1 MQSSDARRAKT
12 SEDGSR
18 QAADLNWLAF
28 LITGQR
34 DVSIDIAADTVTAQY
49 GGGSLFNDWMRA
61 WSRRIVITKALAA
74 VRVELQ
80 ESVRRTRLGRLKSP
94 PALGEWSLGPHATK
108 AEIEE
113 ALLAIDIFPR
123 TVVVLC
129 LFEGIR
135 IADAAIV
142 LDADTTLVRKAQ
154 AIGVRQLVTNLA
166 HGSGDGVP
174 RLAPRLKLALA

>member
-61 WSRRIVITKALAA
+61 WSRR
-74 VRVELQ
+74 
-80 ESVRRTRLGRLKSP
+80 TRSGHCRSRWILPPHPHPNGR
-94 PALGEWSLGPHATK
+94 
-108 AEIEE
+108 
-113 ALLAIDIFPR
+113 
-123 TVVVLC
+123 
-129 LFEGIR
+129 
-135 IADAAIV
+135 
-142 LDADTTLVRKAQ
+142 
-154 AIGVRQLVTNLA
+154 
-166 HGSGDGVP
+166 SG
-174 RLAPRLKLALA
+174 